1 MNSGISLSMIVKN
14 EGKHLS
20 DCLNSVKNIVDEIV
34 IVDTGSSDDTIEIAK
49 SFNANIFHF
58 EWAADFSAAR
68 NFSLSKCTGNWI
80 LYLDADERLDENS
93 AKIINSL
100 IRTNDNIGYYCT
112 IVSYDSEV
120 QRSNSIKYVR
130 FFRNNPAARFIGK
143 VHEQITPSLEKLNYK
158 FIHSDLVI
166 HHIGYD
172 ISKEGKKRKA
182 LRNLEL
188 LKKDFDTSPNDYILF
203 QIGQSNFILENFSE
217 AEKNFTQL
225 IKSDKLNKQ
234 FKAESYSYLAQISF
248 NNFNNKDAENFI
260 SSAIRLNDSQPFYHL
275 LLSKIYLRNSSLK
288 EAINELNKSIEC
300 VKGLSIFSSD
310 NLQQVNVSLQ
320 EILYYGLQL
329 SYQINDL
336 KLKQKMFE
344 ELSAVNENKFVELI
358 KLIESD
364 SAKAFN
370 DVSHYIKTINNLNI
384 SLLIFIL
391 SKNNNKSFVLDFLT
405 ELYGRFRNNV
415 DVIKQY
421 ALVQGYFNK
430 ISEAINILEVNYSVI
445 KSDPSALLYLAMFFL
460 KSNQNENALNIFN
473 AIEKDFSQYYEIVQK
488 VKAIK
493 ERLKRSIEV

>member
-14 EGKHLS
+14 EGKHLYE
-20 DCLNSVKNIVDEIV
+20 CLNSVKNVVDEIV
-34 IVDTGSSDDTIEIAK
+34 IVDTGSTDNTLEIAK
-49 SFNANIFHF
+49 SFNAKIFYF
-58 EWAADFSAAR
+58 EWNDDFSAAR

-80 LYLDADERLDENS
+80 LYLDADERLDEKS
-93 AKIINSL
+93 ADIIKSL
-100 IRTNDNIGYYCT
+100 IQTNENIGYYCT

-130 FFRNNPAARFIGK
+130 FFRNNPAAKFTGK

-172 ISKEGKKRKA
+172 ISKDGKKQKA

-188 LKKDFDTSPNDYILF
+188 LKKDFITSPNDYILF
-203 QIGQSNFILENFSE
+203 QIGQSNFVLENFSE
-217 AEKNFTQL
+217 AEKNFLQL

-234 FKAESYSYLAQISF
+234 LKADSYSYLAQISF
-248 NNFNNKDAENFI
+248 GNFKNKDAEGFI

-275 LLSKIYLRNSSLK
+275 LLSKIYLRSNRIK
-288 EAINELNKSIEC
+288 EAINELNKSIERA
-300 VKGLSIFSSD
+300 KSLSINSSH

-336 KLKQKMFE
+336 SLKQKMIDK
-344 ELSAVNENKFVELI
+344 LSAVNEKKFVELI
-358 KLIESD
+358 KHIESD
-364 SAKAFN
+364 SVKTFD
-370 DVSHYIKTINNLNI
+370 DVSHYIKNISNLNI
-384 SLLIFIL
+384 SLLTFIL
-391 SKNNNKSFVLDFLT
+391 SKHNNKSFVRDFLT
-405 ELYGRFRNNV
+405 ELYKIFSSNI
-415 DVIKQY
+415 DVIKHY
-421 ALVQGYFNK
+421 ALILDYH
-430 ISEAINILEVNYSVI
+430 SRTDEAIKILKDNFTQI
-445 KSDPSALLYLAMFFL
+445 KSDPSALLYLAMFYL

-473 AIEKDFSQYYEIVQK
+473 AIEKDFSQYHEIVQK

-493 ERLKRSIEV
+493 ERLMKSIEV